1 MATKK
6 AKPVTQ
12 RIAGPIDMDGARFP
26 LSRGQSLDYV
36 HAVHRLVF
44 GDDSFFVVLYG
55 ALNVGGLI
63 GTEYNGIAVLWENRG
78 KVVLREHYRDSP
90 CTTACAAQR
99 REYARICAMDEAQFR
114 AFVNDHPAAQHKV
127 LVPGPRPIVRPKLGY
142 RAGDFGPTRF
152 ATSEDKL
159 KFRNALI
166 RFLCNHCD
174 RDRFTRRIYDG
185 LYLHLGHIAHY
196 NMAGFYAEWFEDP
209 AARVRFLEHHAQ
221 QPVWGDWR
229 DVDLSLKQWIS
240 GPEGQAV
247 LERYRKEATHG

>member
-12 RIAGPIDMDGARFP
+12 RIAGPIDTDGARFP

-44 GDDSFFVVLYG
+44 GDESFFVVHYG

-63 GTEYNGIAVLWENRG
+63 GTEHNGIAVLWENKG
-78 KVVLREHYRDSP
+78 KVVLMNHCRAGASVTAGIFQRDEYR
-90 CTTACAAQR
+90 
-99 REYARICAMDEAQFR
+99 RICAMDEGQFR
-114 AFVNDHPAAQHKV
+114 AFINENPRADCKV
-127 LVPGPRPIVRPKLGY
+127 LVPSPKPIVRPRLGY
-142 RAGDFGPTRF
+142 RAGDFGPTQF

-185 LYLHLGHIAHY
+185 LHLHLGHIAHY
-196 NMAGFYAEWFEDP
+196 NLAGFYAEWFEGP
-209 AARVRFLEHHAQ
+209 AARVRFLEHHARE
-221 QPVWGDWR
+221 PVWGDWR

-247 LERYRKEATHG
+247 LEHYRKEATHG